1 MKSIDY
7 TNMMWGPYV
16 CKMKV
21 DEHIVKRLLDDGEKL
36 KENKRKNNHNRALAG
51 NLENQFK
58 YDKETAEWYWSE
70 MIPYLECY
78 RHGHCEYHNIVYH
91 NVKFQPDSLWV
102 NFMKAGEFN
111 PPHIHTSDLSF
122 VLFLQVPEELEY
134 ERRQFEGTASGPGDV
149 VFVHGEYN
157 KPVWSGNTNIH
168 FPKVGDLIIFPA
180 LTQHH
185 VHPFHTKGVE
195 RVSVSGNLRYIK
207 DKDWPNDYF

>member
-78 RHGHCEYHNIVYH
+78 RHGHCEYHKIVYH
-91 NVKFQPDSLWV
+91 HVKFHTDSLWV

-134 ERRQFEGTASGPGDV
+134 
-149 VFVHGEYN
+149 
-157 KPVWSGNTNIH
+157 
-168 FPKVGDLIIFPA
+168 
-180 LTQHH
+180 
-185 VHPFHTKGVE
+185 
-195 RVSVSGNLRYIK
+195 
-207 DKDWPNDYF
+207 